1 MAAFTEF
8 TNLATISV
16 PNTIDQYPTEVSC
29 GNVDI
34 STENCEKGY
43 SEVSRNDSRVGSAVL
58 VQDINHTQ
66 GTTVSFYNLQYT
78 VEPKKRR
85 KKCKKVIVKGIR

>member
-16 PNTIDQYPTEVSC
+16 PNTIGQNPTEVSC
-29 GNVDI
+29 GNVGI
-34 STENCEKGY
+34 STENCAKGY
-43 SEVSRNDSRVGSAVL
+43 REVSRNDSRVDSAAL

-78 VEPKKRR
+78 VESKKKR
-85 KKCKKVIVKGIR
+85 KKCQKVIVKGIR